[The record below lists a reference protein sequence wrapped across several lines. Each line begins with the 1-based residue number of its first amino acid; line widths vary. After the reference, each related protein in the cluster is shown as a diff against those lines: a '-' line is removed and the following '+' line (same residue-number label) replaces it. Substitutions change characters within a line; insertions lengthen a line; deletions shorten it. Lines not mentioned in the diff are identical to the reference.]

1 MTASSSHTASTSGT
15 RAAVSRIAR
24 SRRASRRTSC
34 ALGGSGGRGGRRTTR
49 ARAPRRTRYVTF
61 EWPSPSGSTPRSPVP
76 SPCASRNDR
85 SGSTTSSGGRSLA
98 AASAWVETMSSGA
111 VATVIGPRTVIASV
125 DRRGAPTRAPPQPSP
140 PQIGC
145 SGNALRLPLMRRIA
159 PSILAVCALIAVA
172 LPAAAHASHSQS
184 MTFEAP
190 VDLANPGTRT
200 QAFDEISSFGVKSVR
215 IVMLWQNVAPAATS
229 RVRPDF
235 DATDPTK
242 YDWSAYDPQVD
253 GAVARG
259 WNVLLTVSGPVP
271 RWATNGAKDNL
282 TRPKPKEFQAFVTAA
297 ARHFG
302 AKVTRWSIWN
312 EPNQPQFLL
321 PQYSAVKHT
330 PLSPR
335 IYRNLFFAAQR
346 GLRAGGLPNAQV
358 LIGETSPR
366 GTGAVV
372 APLTF
377 LRGVFCLDSKYR
389 KVGKCAEV
397 HAAGYAHHAYT
408 TAQGP
413 LFRPKQPN
421 DVTIGAISRLVSA
434 LHRAASAHAVASRL
448 PIHLTEFGI
457 QSTPDPIVGVSQARQ
472 SDYLAI
478 AERLAYDQPRIV
490 AFSQYLLRDH
500 PPQQGVP

>member
-1 MTASSSHTASTSGT
+1 
-15 RAAVSRIAR
+15 
-24 SRRASRRTSC
+24 
-34 ALGGSGGRGGRRTTR
+34 
-49 ARAPRRTRYVTF
+49 
-61 EWPSPSGSTPRSPVP
+61 
-76 SPCASRNDR
+76 
-85 SGSTTSSGGRSLA
+85 
-98 AASAWVETMSSGA
+98 
-111 VATVIGPRTVIASV
+111 
-125 DRRGAPTRAPPQPSP
+125 
-140 PQIGC
+140 
-145 SGNALRLPLMRRIA
+145 MRRIA
-159 PSILAVCALIAVA
+159 PSILVLCALVA
-172 LPAAAHASHSQS
+172 ALVPAAARASRSQS

-190 VDLANPGTRT
+190 VDLANPATRT
-200 QAFDEISSFGVKSVR
+200 QAFDEISSFGVKSTR
-215 IVMLWQNVAPAATS
+215 IVLLWQNVAPASTS
-229 RVRPDF
+229 RVKPDF
-235 DATDPTK
+235 DATNPAA

-253 GAVARG
+253 GAIARG

-302 AKVTRWSIWN
+302 TKVARWSIWN

-346 GLRAGGLPNAQV
+346 GFRAGGLPNAQV

-366 GTGAVV
+366 GTGHVV

-397 HAAGYAHHAYT
+397 HANGYAHHAYT

-413 LFRPKQPN
+413 LFKPKQPN
-421 DVTIGAISRLVSA
+421 DVTIGVISRLITA
-434 LHRAASAHAVASRL
+434 LNRAASAGAVDKRL

-472 SDYLAI
+472 SDYRAI
-478 AERLAYDQPRIV
+478 AERLAWSQPRIV
-490 AFSQYLLRDH
+490 AFSQYLLRDD
-500 PPQQGVP
+500 PPKEGVPAALRYPGFESGLRTNAGKAKRAFSGFRLPLAALRTGSRVALWGLVRPATGRTQVTVEYTSGRSFKKLFTTTTDARGYFTRNTTLRSGRRYRLAWTQPDGRTIHGTTTSVYKR

>member
-1 MTASSSHTASTSGT
+1 
-15 RAAVSRIAR
+15 
-24 SRRASRRTSC
+24 
-34 ALGGSGGRGGRRTTR
+34 
-49 ARAPRRTRYVTF
+49 
-61 EWPSPSGSTPRSPVP
+61 
-76 SPCASRNDR
+76 
-85 SGSTTSSGGRSLA
+85 
-98 AASAWVETMSSGA
+98 
-111 VATVIGPRTVIASV
+111 
-125 DRRGAPTRAPPQPSP
+125 
-140 PQIGC
+140 
-145 SGNALRLPLMRRIA
+145 MRRIT
-159 PSILAVCALIAVA
+159 PPILLLCALVA
-172 LPAAAHASHSQS
+172 AIVPAAARASHSQS

-190 VDLANPGTRT
+190 VDLANPATRT
-200 QAFDEISSFGVKSVR
+200 QAFDEISSFGVKSTR
-215 IVMLWQNVAPAATS
+215 IVLLWQNVAPAPAS
-229 RVRPDF
+229 RVKPDF
-235 DATDPTK
+235 DATNPAA

-259 WNVLLTVSGPVP
+259 WSVLLTVSGPVP

-302 AKVTRWSIWN
+302 TKITRWSIWN

-366 GTGAVV
+366 GTGHVV

-389 KVGKCAEV
+389 KVGKCAKV
-397 HAAGYAHHAYT
+397 HADGYAHHAYT

-413 LFRPKQPN
+413 LFKPKQPN
-421 DVTIGAISRLVSA
+421 DVTIGVISRLITA
-434 LHRAASAHAVASRL
+434 LNRAARAGAVDKRL
-448 PIHLTEFGI
+448 PVHLTEFGI

-472 SDYLAI
+472 SDYRAI
-478 AERLAYDQPRIV
+478 SERLAWNQPRIV
-490 AFSQYLLRDH
+490 AFSQYLLRDD
-500 PPQQGVP
+500 PPKEGVPAALRYPGFESGLRTNAGKAKPALTGFRLPLAALRTGSRVALWGLVRPATARTQVTVEYTSGGSFKKLFTATTDSRGYFTRATTFRSGRRYRLTWTQPDGQTIHGTTTSVYKR

>member
-1 MTASSSHTASTSGT
+1 M
-15 RAAVSRIAR
+15 
-24 SRRASRRTSC
+24 
-34 ALGGSGGRGGRRTTR
+34 
-49 ARAPRRTRYVTF
+49 
-61 EWPSPSGSTPRSPVP
+61 
-76 SPCASRNDR
+76 
-85 SGSTTSSGGRSLA
+85 
-98 AASAWVETMSSGA
+98 
-111 VATVIGPRTVIASV
+111 
-125 DRRGAPTRAPPQPSP
+125 
-140 PQIGC
+140 
-145 SGNALRLPLMRRIA
+145 
-159 PSILAVCALIAVA
+159 
-172 LPAAAHASHSQS
+172 PAAAHASRSQS

-190 VDLANPGTRT
+190 VDLANPATRT
-200 QAFDEISSFGVKSVR
+200 AAFDEISSFGVKSTR
-215 IVMLWQNVAPAATS
+215 IVLLWQNVAPAATS
-229 RVRPDF
+229 RVKPDF
-235 DATDPTK
+235 DAADPTK

-253 GAVARG
+253 GAIARG
-259 WNVLLTVSGPVP
+259 WSVLLTVSGPVP

-421 DVTIGAISRLVSA
+421 DVTIGVIGRLITA
-434 LHRAASAHAVASRL
+434 LDRAARVGAVDKRL

-457 QSTPDPIVGVSQARQ
+457 QSTPDPIQGVSQAKQ
-472 SDYLAI
+472 SDYRGI
-478 AERLAYDQPRIV
+478 SERLAWDQPRIV
-490 AFSQYLLRDH
+490 AFSQYLLRDD
-500 PPQQGVP
+500 PPKAGAPLALRYPGFESGLRTNAGKAKPALTGFRLPLAALRRGSKVSLWGLVRPAAGATQVTVEYTSGGSFKKLFTATTDARGYFTRSTTFRSGRRYRVVWTQPNGQAIHGTTTSVYTR

>member
-1 MTASSSHTASTSGT
+1 M
-15 RAAVSRIAR
+15 
-24 SRRASRRTSC
+24 RRLSPPILLLC
-34 ALGGSGGRGGRRTTR
+34 AL
-49 ARAPRRTRYVTF
+49 V
-61 EWPSPSGSTPRSPVP
+61 
-76 SPCASRNDR
+76 
-85 SGSTTSSGGRSLA
+85 A
-98 AASAWVETMSSGA
+98 AIM
-111 VATVIGPRTVIASV
+111 
-125 DRRGAPTRAPPQPSP
+125 
-140 PQIGC
+140 
-145 SGNALRLPLMRRIA
+145 
-159 PSILAVCALIAVA
+159 
-172 LPAAAHASHSQS
+172 PAAAHASRSQS

-190 VDLANPGTRT
+190 VDLANPATRT
-200 QAFDEISSFGVKSVR
+200 AAFDEISSFGVR
-215 IVMLWQNVAPAATS
+215 PARTGLWGRTAPPAATS
-229 RVRPDF
+229 RVKPDF
-235 DATDPTK
+235 DAADPTK

-253 GAVARG
+253 GAIARG
-259 WNVLLTVSGPVP
+259 WSVLLTVSGPVP

-297 ARHFG
+297 ARLFG

-366 GTGAVV
+366 GTGHVV

-397 HAAGYAHHAYT
+397 HANGYAHHAYT

-421 DVTIGAISRLVSA
+421 DVTIGVIGRLITALNRVRSA
-434 LHRAASAHAVASRL
+434 GAVDRRL
-448 PIHLTEFGI
+448 NVHLTEFGI

-472 SDYLAI
+472 SDYRAI
-478 AERLAYDQPRIV
+478 SERLAYDQPRVV
-490 AFSQYLLRDH
+490 AFSQYLLRDD
-500 PPQQGVP
+500 PPKPGVPAALRYPGFESGLRTNSGKAKPALTGFRLPLAALRRGSRVSLWGLVRPATGRTQVTVEYRSGSSYKKLFTVTTDSRGYFTRNTTFRSGRRYRLTWTQPGGLVLHGTTTSVYKR